1 MVTEM
6 VIAAVIGCYIV
17 SSLILFKF
25 PCLLHKKK
33 DVKFM
38 CRHISHRGGAGEN
51 YENTITAFHHA
62 VNLGTD
68 MLELDCHLSKDG
80 KVVVSH
86 DLSLDRRTQSSG
98 LISEYDYDD
107 LPCMKEQVPIDFVPG
122 ASFSS
127 ASEDRNFP
135 LLEDVFKNFPN
146 TAINIDIKINND
158 NLISKVSE
166 LVRKYNREH
175 LTVWGN
181 VNDDVTKK
189 CYKENPNI
197 CLLFSA
203 KSVSLLLLKLYT
215 GLLPFMSLKETHLEV
230 FVPAALVKVYSSYYP
245 EKWWHHWVASIA
257 DVILIRRA
265 LFEHLAKRGIQTY
278 LWVLNTEEEYR
289 TAYESGATGVM
300 TDYPTKL
307 KHFLEANPQY
317 ARDNKLS

>member
-158 NLISKVSE
+158 NLISK
-166 LVRKYNREH
+166 
-175 LTVWGN
+175 
-181 VNDDVTKK
+181 
-189 CYKENPNI
+189 NPNI